1 MSKRMEGVRQLVEV
15 GKTYTVEEAVET
27 LKKTPAPKFDE
38 TVEIAMS
45 FDIDPKQSDQTVRG
59 TVLLPHG
66 TGKTIKLLV
75 FAKGDAERQ
84 AKEAGADFVG
94 AEELL
99 PKIEAG
105 WTDFDAVIATPDLMR
120 EVGKLGRVLGPR
132 GLMPSPKAGTVTM
145 DVARAIRELKHG
157 KVEFKMDKQAD
168 IHLGVGKRSFPAESL
183 VANIRTLLEAVW
195 RAKPA
200 AAKGRYLKSVSVS
213 SSMGPGLRLNPAE
226 GRAE

>member
-1 MSKRMEGVRQLVEV
+1 MSKRMEAVRQLVEV

-59 TVLLPHG
+59 TVVLPHG

-120 EVGKLGRVLGPR
+120 DVGKLGRVLGPR

-145 DVARAIRELKHG
+145 DVARAIRELKQG

-195 RAKPA
+195 KAKPA
-200 AAKGRYLKSVSVS
+200 AAKGRYLKSVFVS

-226 GRAE
+226 GRVE